1 MAAITRK
8 EMFVDE
14 KVFVKYLP
22 DLSNGITDKTHPEY
36 GGLSNNARIGICAP
50 VSTRRINDIFSEDE
64 LRVLAEEFNDP
75 TLVRGDS
82 DFWKEYI
89 TDKYGMSQSIFPIFL
104 KKEGALYN
112 KKNPIDYIYIR
123 VLEDSESL
131 GGSVEEAKVKK
142 CKFALIKEKDE
153 FKKEKVDISSA
164 KSAFK
169 LYNKYDENEDVL
181 RYLLSN
187 ISKPVSATVGLEF
200 LQRESW
206 KEMNARPVL
215 FAKILE
221 DEFLETKI
229 KITHFLRYKLI
240 NKVNSLYYFEKG
252 EPITFDGVVADM
264 QGAASY
270 LGSGVGQ
277 EALLSLEAKL
287 AILTKKVK

>member
-1 MAAITRK
+1 MSAITK
-8 EMFVDE
+8 NEMFVNE

-50 VSTRRINDIFSEDE
+50 VSTRKINDIFSEAE
-64 LRVLAEEFNDP
+64 LKVLSEEFNDP

-89 TDKYGMSQSIFPIFL
+89 TDKHGMSQSIFPIFL

-112 KKNPIDYIYIR
+112 KKNPVDYIYIR

-131 GGSVEEAKVKK
+131 GSSIEDARVKK

-153 FKKEKVDISSA
+153 FKKETTDISAA

-187 ISKPVSATVGLEF
+187 ISKPVSATVGLDF

-206 KEMNARPVL
+206 KEMNARPVM
-215 FAKILE
+215 FAKILS
-221 DEFLETKI
+221 DEFLEVKI
-229 KITHFLRYKLI
+229 KIAQFFRYKLI
-240 NKVNSLYYFEKG
+240 NKVNSLYYFETG
-252 EPITFDGVVADM
+252 EQISFDGVVADIE
-264 QGAASY
+264 GAASY
-270 LGSGVGQ
+270 LASGVGQ

-287 AILTKKVK
+287 KILTKKVK